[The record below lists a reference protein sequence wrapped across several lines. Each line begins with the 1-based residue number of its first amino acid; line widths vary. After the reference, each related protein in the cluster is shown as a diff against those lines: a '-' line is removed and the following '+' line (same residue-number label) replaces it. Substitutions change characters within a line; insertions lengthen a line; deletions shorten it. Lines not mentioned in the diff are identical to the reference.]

1 MQVMVC
7 VLARD
12 RTRASGV
19 TVSATRLVS

>member
-1 MQVMVC
+1 VMVC

-19 TVSATRLVS
+19 TVSATCLVS

>member
-1 MQVMVC
+1 MLVMVC

-19 TVSATRLVS
+19 TVSATCLVS